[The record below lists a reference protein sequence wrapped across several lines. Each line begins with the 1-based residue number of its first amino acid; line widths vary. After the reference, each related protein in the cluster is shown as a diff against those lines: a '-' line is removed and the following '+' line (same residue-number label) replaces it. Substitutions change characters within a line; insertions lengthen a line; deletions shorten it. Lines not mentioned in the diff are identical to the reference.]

1 MNDLS
6 PCVDWAEKLALKPED
21 LAPTER
27 AALNAHLA
35 TCSACGAVSAD
46 YRLLITRMPARPVP
60 AVRPL
65 PHLLPE
71 LFYLQEDP
79 KKAGILADSPA
90 ASKLIRMP
98 TTRIPP
104 RRRTPKRST
113 ILIIGILRSMAA
125 VLIVGIILSGY
136 GWLFEHYRPT
146 LGGSVPPLLPAQLAV
161 KPSYLDFT
169 TVEVGENEAAQ
180 IEVSNTGGHALKW
193 HVDPVWSQA
202 FWLVLS
208 KSAGTLAPGT
218 HEWITAKVSL
228 VNMKGIH
235 YATSLLF
242 ASNGGNANV
251 LVNASVQCILTSPQ
265 ALFFA
270 GTSGK
275 GDPPPQSLAITSC
288 SGTGT
293 WSATVNTLENTR
305 WLTLSQVSGLLVNGK
320 AQGVL
325 IKINLAGLAAGS
337 YTGHILFTLG
347 SASTLVTVN
356 LAVH

>member
-35 TCSACGAVSAD
+35 TCSVCGAVSAD
-46 YRLLITRMPARPVP
+46 YRLLIARMRARPIP

-71 LFYLQEDP
+71 LFYLQEDQ
-79 KKAGILADSPA
+79 KKAGILADTPA
-90 ASKLIRMP
+90 TGKLIHMP

-113 ILIIGILRSMAA
+113 ILIIGILRPMAA

-146 LGGSVPPLLPAQLAV
+146 LGGSVPPLFPAQLAV
-161 KPSYLDFT
+161 KPEYLDFT
-169 TVEVGENEAAQ
+169 TIDAGESETAQ
-180 IEVSNTGGHALKW
+180 IEVSNTGGHALNW

-208 KSAGTLAPGT
+208 KGAGTLAPGT
-218 HEWITAKVSL
+218 HQWITAKVSL
-228 VNMKGIH
+228 VNIKGIR

-242 ASNGGNANV
+242 ASNGGNVNV
-251 LVNASVQCILTSPQ
+251 LVNASVQCILTSPE
-265 ALFFA
+265 ALSFA
-270 GTSGK
+270 GTPGK
-275 GDPPPQSLAITSC
+275 GDPSPQSLAITSC

-293 WSATVNTLENTR
+293 WSATVNTSENAS
-305 WLTLSQVSGLLVNGK
+305 WLSLSQVSGSLVNGK
-320 AQGVL
+320 AQNVL
-325 IKINLAGLAAGS
+325 IKINFAGLAAGV

-347 SASTLVTVN
+347 SASTLVIVN

>member
-1 MNDLS
+1 VNDLS
-6 PCVDWAEKLALKPED
+6 PCIDWAEKLALKPED

-27 AALNAHLA
+27 AALNAHL
-35 TCSACGAVSAD
+35 TSCDACGAVSAD
-46 YRLLITRMPARPVP
+46 YRLLIARMRARPVP

-79 KKAGILADSPA
+79 KKDGILADTPA
-90 ASKLIRMP
+90 ADKLIHMP

-104 RRRTPKRST
+104 RRGRPERFT
-113 ILIIGILRSMAA
+113 ILIIGILRPMVA

-146 LGGSVPPLLPAQLAV
+146 LGGSVPPLLPAQLTV
-161 KPSYLDFT
+161 KPEYLDFT
-169 TVEVGENEAAQ
+169 TIDAGESETAQ
-180 IEVSNTGGHALKW
+180 IEVSNTGGQTLNW
-193 HVDPVWSQA
+193 HVDPVWSQV

-218 HEWITAKVSL
+218 HQWITAKVSL
-228 VNMKGIH
+228 VNIKGIR

-242 ASNGGNANV
+242 ASNGGSAYV
-251 LVNASVQCILTSPQ
+251 LVSASVQCILASPE
-265 ALFFA
+265 ALSFA
-270 GTSGK
+270 GTPGK
-275 GDPPPQSLAITSC
+275 GNPPPQSLAITSC

-293 WSATVNTLENTR
+293 WSATVNNR
-305 WLTLSQVSGLLVNGK
+305 DASWLSLSQVSGSLVNGR
-320 AQGVL
+320 AQNVL
-325 IKINLAGLAAGS
+325 VKINLASLAAGV

-347 SASTLVTVN
+347 SDSTLVTVN
-356 LAVH
+356 LIVH

>member
-27 AALNAHLA
+27 AALNAHL
-35 TCSACGAVSAD
+35 TICDACGAVSAD
-46 YRLLITRMPARPVP
+46 YRLLIARMRARPVP
-60 AVRPL
+60 AVGPL

-71 LFYLQEDP
+71 LFYLQEDQ
-79 KKAGILADSPA
+79 KKADRATA
-90 ASKLIRMP
+90 RVAP
-98 TTRIPP
+98 TFP

-113 ILIIGILRSMAA
+113 ILIISILRPMAA
-125 VLIVGIILSGY
+125 VLIVGIILSSY
-136 GWLFEHYRPT
+136 AWIFEHYRPT

-161 KPSYLDFT
+161 KPEYLDFSMVDT
-169 TVEVGENEAAQ
+169 GENEAAQ
-180 IEVSNTGGHALKW
+180 IEVSNTGGHALNW

-242 ASNGGNANV
+242 ASNGGNVNV

-270 GTSGK
+270 GTPGK
-275 GDPPPQSLAITSC
+275 GDPPPQSLAINSC
-288 SGTGT
+288 NGTGT
-293 WSATVNTLENTR
+293 WSAILYTQGAR
-305 WLTLSQVSGLLVNGK
+305 WLNLSQVSGSLVNGK
-320 AQGVL
+320 AQSVL
-325 IKINLAGLAAGS
+325 IKINLAGLAAGV

-347 SASTLVTVN
+347 SASTLVTVK
-356 LAVH
+356 LVVH

>member
-35 TCSACGAVSAD
+35 TCAACGAVFAD
-46 YRLLITRMPARPVP
+46 YRLLIARMRARPVP
-60 AVRPL
+60 AVHPL

-71 LFYLQEDP
+71 LFYLQEDQ
-79 KKAGILADSPA
+79 KKAGILADTPA
-90 ASKLIRMP
+90 ASKLIHMP

-113 ILIIGILRSMAA
+113 ILIIGILRPMAA
-125 VLIVGIILSGY
+125 ILIVGIILSGY
-136 GWLFEHYRPT
+136 GWLLEHYRPT
-146 LGGSVPPLLPAQLAV
+146 LGGSVPPVLLAHLAI

-169 TVEVGENEAAQ
+169 TIDAGESETAQ
-180 IEVSNTGGHALKW
+180 IEVSNTGGQTLNW
-193 HVDPVWSQA
+193 HVDLASSQA

-208 KSAGTLAPGT
+208 KSTGTLAPGT
-218 HEWITAKVSL
+218 HQWITAKVSL
-228 VNMKGIH
+228 VNMKGIR

-242 ASNGGNANV
+242 ASNGGKVYV
-251 LVNASVQCILTSPQ
+251 LVSASVQCIITTPVSVSFEATL
-265 ALFFA
+265 
-270 GTSGK
+270 GK

-288 SGTGT
+288 RGTGT
-293 WSATVNTLENTR
+293 WSATVNTPENAS
-305 WLTLSQVSGLLVNGK
+305 WLSLSQVSGSLVNGK
-320 AQGVL
+320 AQSVL
-325 IKINLAGLAAGS
+325 IKINLAGLAAGA
-337 YTGHILFTLG
+337 YTGHIFFTLG

-356 LAVH
+356 LTVH

>member
-6 PCVDWAEKLALKPED
+6 PCFDWAEKLALKPED
-21 LAPTER
+21 LAPTEY

-35 TCSACGAVSAD
+35 TCSACVAVSTD
-46 YRLLITRMPARPVP
+46 YHILTDRMRARPVP

-65 PHLLPE
+65 HQLLPE
-71 LFYLQEDP
+71 LFYLQEDQ
-79 KKAGILADSPA
+79 KKSTIPADTPA
-90 ASKLIRMP
+90 NGKL
-98 TTRIPP
+98 TRIPSSRISP
-104 RRRTPKRST
+104 RRRTSRRST
-113 ILIIGILRSMAA
+113 VLIIGILRPLAA
-125 VLIVGIILSGY
+125 VLILVVILSGY
-136 GWLFEHYRPT
+136 GWIFEHYRPT

-161 KPSYLDFT
+161 KPEYLDFT
-169 TVEVGENEAAQ
+169 TIDAGESETAQ
-180 IEVSNTGGHALKW
+180 IEVSNTGGHTLNW

-242 ASNGGNANV
+242 ASNGGNVNV
-251 LVNASVQCILTSPQ
+251 LVNASLQCIMTSLE
-265 ALFFA
+265 ALSFA
-270 GTSGK
+270 GTPGK

-293 WSATVNTLENTR
+293 WSATVNTSENAS
-305 WLTLSQVSGLLVNGK
+305 WLSLSQVSGSLANGK
-320 AQGVL
+320 AQSVL

-347 SASTLVTVN
+347 FTNTLVTVS
-356 LAVH
+356 LTVH